1 MDPHPAGG
9 RTQLAYLWISRPSMP
24 KEKKSPWRSRLCD
37 GGWLAWQRTKN
48 RTAAPGTSAGLGEH
62 QGDGVVVRTCSVAD
76 ELGRLQF
83 EKDEPAVAI
92 RPTGQTGRRFRRFG
106 RLGSERTCLAAK
118 PYETTSGA
126 WIARA
131 GASDGVKSV
140 VSSTM
145 RARADVHTRARPR
158 GCDGPGSRS
167 RPSRAQL
174 EGVDRWRH
182 TVCSALEDIRVG
194 SKTGRR
200 LLPTT
205 AVGVL
210 RTRGFT
216 SSGSLSCRRSMLGL
230 DRAAEAMRQAGS

>member
-1 MDPHPAGG
+1 VRRRLVGLAENEESHRRTGYFCRPRRAPGRRCRSANLFQSRKNSVACSLRKTNRPLPSDLPDKQAGDFDDSVAWAANE
-9 RTQLAYLWISRPSMP
+9 RALPPS
-24 KEKKSPWRSRLCD
+24 
-37 GGWLAWQRTKN
+37 RTKPLL
-48 RTAAPGTSAGLGEH
+48 A
-62 QGDGVVVRTCSVAD
+62 
-76 ELGRLQF
+76 
-83 EKDEPAVAI
+83 
-92 RPTGQTGRRFRRFG
+92 
-106 RLGSERTCLAAK
+106 LGSRGQEPVT
-118 PYETTSGA
+118 
-126 WIARA
+126 
-131 GASDGVKSV
+131 GVKSV